1 MKRGVSWQ
9 DRKVNHV
16 PNDGSK
22 TKKNALYLSEQKQL
36 WDAITNPKQRLMASK
51 NFWEDTGS
59 AFLFCVVTTEKLKAV
74 GLIMR
79 CSNTRKKEKG
89 KKMVNNTNI
98 SCFPGTAKKNT
109 PPS

>member
-36 WDAITNPKQRLMASK
+36 WDTITNP
-51 NFWEDTGS
+51 
-59 AFLFCVVTTEKLKAV
+59 
-74 GLIMR
+74 
-79 CSNTRKKEKG
+79 
-89 KKMVNNTNI
+89 
-98 SCFPGTAKKNT
+98 
-109 PPS
+109 